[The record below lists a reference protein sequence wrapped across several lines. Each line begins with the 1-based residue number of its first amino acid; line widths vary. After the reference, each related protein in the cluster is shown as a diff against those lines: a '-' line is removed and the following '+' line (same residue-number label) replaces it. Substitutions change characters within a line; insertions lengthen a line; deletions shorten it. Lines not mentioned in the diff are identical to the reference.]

1 MEQEGN
7 GTPEGVAATP
17 LADIVGK
24 RERAP
29 APPPAGQQA
38 APPAPPPAPPK
49 GEEPKPE
56 APKAEAA
63 PQRTPDGK
71 FAPKDKEAA
80 PPAEDDD
87 KPSVP
92 VAALR
97 DERAK
102 RQKAEAEAS
111 RVLSELEAIKREI
124 ATLRSQPPAYAQ
136 QPPQPMPQ
144 PAPQPEAPAPDFWTD
159 PDAYF
164 AHRLGEH
171 ERKIRTDMVNR
182 HLGMSEAAARARH
195 QDFDAALNEFAEAMR
210 ANPMLR
216 EQMVNAP
223 DPGEFVYQVG
233 KRAMTVKPLLTDPD
247 GYRKQLEAELRAK
260 LEAEYA
266 AKMAAQPAPEPVA
279 TPPAPLPP
287 LPTSLAS
294 VRSVS
299 PRTGPTWSG
308 PAPLDAIIGPRA
320 RSATR
325 PR

>member
-1 MEQEGN
+1 MEQDTTRPADAEA
-7 GTPEGVAATP
+7 PKP
-17 LADIVGK
+17 LADIIGK
-24 RERAP
+24 RREAS

-38 APPAPPPAPPK
+38 APPPPPAPPK

-56 APKAEAA
+56 ASKPEAA
-63 PQRTPDGK
+63 PQRAPDGK
-71 FAPKDKEAA
+71 FAPKAEAEASA
-80 PPAEDDD
+80 PPAEDAERNV
-87 KPSVP
+87 VP
-92 VAALR
+92 VAALK

-111 RVLSELEAIKREI
+111 RVLAEMEAIKREI
-124 ATLRSQPPAYAQ
+124 AALRNQPPAQSQPQAQ
-136 QPPQPMPQ
+136 
-144 PAPQPEAPAPDFWTD
+144 QPEAPAPDFWTD

-171 ERKIRTDMVNR
+171 ERKIRADVINR
-182 HLGMSEAAARARH
+182 HLGFSEAAARARH

-233 KRAMTVKPLLTDPD
+233 KRAMSVKPMLADPE
-247 GYRKQLEAELRAK
+247 GYRRQIEAELRAK

-266 AKMAAQPAPEPVA
+266 ARMAAPAGSEPVA
-279 TPPAPLPP
+279 QSAVPLPP

-299 PRTGPTWSG
+299 PRTGPQWSG

-320 RSATR
+320 RSAAR